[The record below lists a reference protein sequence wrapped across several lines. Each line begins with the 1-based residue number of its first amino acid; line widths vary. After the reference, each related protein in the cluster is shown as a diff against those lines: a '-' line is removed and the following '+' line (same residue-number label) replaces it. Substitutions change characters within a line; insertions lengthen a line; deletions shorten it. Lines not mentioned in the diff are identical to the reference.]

1 MTMPLIATTTTE
13 ALSFMDILKKSFV
26 DQFSSGIDWRE
37 MLICISFAFLIG
49 LFVLLVYKLTFKGVV
64 FSDSYALTLVLLT
77 MVTSLIIKTIT
88 SNITLSLGMV
98 GALSI
103 VRFRTAVKEAS
114 DTAFMF
120 WAIAAGITVGAGFF
134 EVALIGSLIIG
145 LLFYLLTIIRFG
157 KAAPF
162 LLVVRYDATK
172 ADVSRA
178 IMKAYKNVKMKTK
191 TKNLNEGEVTF
202 QVKLDP
208 KEQNEILDRVLA
220 LDGVYTASLVSY
232 NGDYG
237 A

>member
-26 DQFSSGIDWRE
+26 DQFSGGIDWRE